1 MDIIQKKLEEEAFL
15 EKKGLYGKLSIL
27 SVLSQH
33 IAIGS
38 ILPLAQTSMYFI
50 SYLSYNNKK
59 ITPSDIYFFLP
70 ILTLGGAIFGFIGGI
85 LNNKYGP
92 KLTILFG
99 NTIFMINGIILY
111 SIERLF
117 WCYIIF
123 FIYGAVM
130 GISVK
135 IANVNMVKYYFDKK
149 GLVMGLTSSINSLLS
164 SGIITF
170 AEKIVIN
177 PNSYTLHGE
186 KFYPK
191 EIGVNYK
198 KFALWSVVICGIST
212 VITLLLLQ
220 PFPKFLDKQHH
231 KQKNEEEEVENLL
244 SINDSEK
251 IIEELSNSY
260 VDEYTQPKLIF
271 EIDENNLDKDIENN
285 NEENNK
291 NINNKNE
298 NNKIE
303 NNKNINNKDV
313 NNKDVNNK
321 DVNNKDVNNK
331 NENDEKINE
340 EDEEDKK
347 SVMTYSQIKKAV
359 TSFRFWR
366 LFIITITRGPISLL
380 LHSTLRNIA
389 TVEVYQESVTT
400 TLIQNIATI
409 RPIINAFLNPLLG
422 LLSDRFK
429 YKYFLIFIHLS
440 YIIFGISYPFILK
453 NNILVYIW
461 ILYFTIPHAMILIAT
476 PPHFMKIFGMKHYI
490 EVSGIYSF
498 STIINSTISSVFAFT
513 IENIFKND
521 MEKGY
526 KLMFISSGLLCI
538 VSFFLGLSEEETPFD
553 YSD

>member
-1 MDIIQKKLEEEAFL
+1 MDIIDKKLEEESFL

-50 SYLSYNNKK
+50 SYLSYNNPK

-70 ILTLGGAIFGFIGGI
+70 ILTFGGAIFGFIGGI

-99 NTIFMINGIILY
+99 NTIFMINGIFLY

-123 FIYGAVM
+123 FIYGAVV
-130 GISVK
+130 GISLK

-149 GLVMGLTSSINSLLS
+149 GLVMGLTSSINSLIS

-191 EIGVNYK
+191 EIGFNYK
-198 KFALWSVVICGIST
+198 KFSLWSVVICGIST
-212 VITLLLLQ
+212 VITLLLLK
-220 PFPKFLDKQHH
+220 PFPKFLEKQHH
-231 KQKNEEEEVENLL
+231 NKKNEENEEKEILLPINEN
-244 SINDSEK
+244 EK
-251 IIEELSNSY
+251 ISEELSNSF
-260 VDEYTQPKLIF
+260 VDEYTQPKLLF
-271 EIDENNLDKDIENN
+271 EIEGNDVNKNIENN
-285 NEENNK
+285 N
-291 NINNKNE
+291 NE
-298 NNKIE
+298 NN
-303 NNKNINNKDV
+303 
-313 NNKDVNNK
+313 
-321 DVNNKDVNNK
+321 
-331 NENDEKINE
+331 EKINE

-347 SVMTYSQIKKAV
+347 SVMTFTQIKKAS

-366 LFIITITRGPISLL
+366 LFLIAISRGPISLL
-380 LHSTLRNIA
+380 LQSTLRNIA

-461 ILYFTIPHAMILIAT
+461 ILYFTIPHAMILIST
-476 PPHFMKIFGMKHYI
+476 PPHLMKVFGMKHYI
-490 EVSGIYSF
+490 EVSGLYGF
-498 STIINSTISSVFAFT
+498 STIINSTISSTYAYI
-513 IENIFKND
+513 IESIFKFEL
-521 MEKGY
+521 EKGY
-526 KLMFISSGLLCI
+526 KIMFISSGLLCI

>member
-1 MDIIQKKLEEEAFL
+1 MSNTSISQKNELHLRNELSQAYIDKINQRYSPKIEENSSFYSNLRIDKYMKKNSLPNNKENRDMTNISFNPYESILSNNFQYQNEDPFNTNIENIECNNSKFGPLFSENSFDLDLLKSQRNSANPNDRKQKLRSFGSDREIKDLREKDSYIIDNSNLEVKIIDENSNLEEE
-15 EKKGLYGKLSIL
+15 
-27 SVLSQH
+27 
-33 IAIGS
+33 
-38 ILPLAQTSMYFI
+38 
-50 SYLSYNNKK
+50 
-59 ITPSDIYFFLP
+59 
-70 ILTLGGAIFGFIGGI
+70 
-85 LNNKYGP
+85 
-92 KLTILFG
+92 
-99 NTIFMINGIILY
+99 
-111 SIERLF
+111 
-117 WCYIIF
+117 
-123 FIYGAVM
+123 
-130 GISVK
+130 
-135 IANVNMVKYYFDKK
+135 
-149 GLVMGLTSSINSLLS
+149 
-164 SGIITF
+164 
-170 AEKIVIN
+170 
-177 PNSYTLHGE
+177 
-186 KFYPK
+186 
-191 EIGVNYK
+191 
-198 KFALWSVVICGIST
+198 
-212 VITLLLLQ
+212 
-220 PFPKFLDKQHH
+220 
-231 KQKNEEEEVENLL
+231 
-244 SINDSEK
+244 
-251 IIEELSNSY
+251 
-260 VDEYTQPKLIF
+260 
-271 EIDENNLDKDIENN
+271 
-285 NEENNK
+285 K
-291 NINNKNE
+291 NINLMSKR
-298 NNKIE
+298 KIS
-303 NNKNINNKDV
+303 NLFNNINYGHIQEV
-313 NNKDVNNK
+313 
-321 DVNNKDVNNK
+321 
-331 NENDEKINE
+331 NE

-347 SVMTYSQIKKAV
+347 SVMTFSQIKKAV

>member
-1 MDIIQKKLEEEAFL
+1 MDIIQKKLDEEAFL
-15 EKKGLYGKLSIL
+15 KKKGFYGKLSIL

-50 SYLSYNNKK
+50 SYLSYNNKN

-70 ILTLGGAIFGFIGGI
+70 ILTFGGAIFGFIGGI

-99 NTIFMINGIILY
+99 NTIFMINGIFLY
-111 SIERLF
+111 SIEKLF

-130 GISVK
+130 GIAIK

-170 AEKIVIN
+170 AEKVVIN

-191 EIGVNYK
+191 EIGANYK

-220 PFPKFLDKQHH
+220 PFPKFLDKHH
-231 KQKNEEEEVENLL
+231 LQKKNEEVEEKENLL
-244 SINDSEK
+244 PLNENEK
-251 IIEELSNSY
+251 IIEELSHSF
-260 VDEYTQPKLIF
+260 VDEYTHPKLVF
-271 EIDENNLDKDIENN
+271 EIEENKVDKDIENN
-285 NEENNK
+285 N
-291 NINNKNE
+291 NE
-298 NNKIE
+298 NN
-303 NNKNINNKDV
+303 NNEINN
-313 NNKDVNNK
+313 
-321 DVNNKDVNNK
+321 

-347 SVMTYSQIKKAV
+347 SVMTFSQIKKAT

-366 LFIITITRGPISLL
+366 LFLITITRGPISLL
-380 LHSTLRNIA
+380 LLSTLRNIA

-409 RPIINAFLNPLLG
+409 RPIINAFLNPILG

-498 STIINSTISSVFAFT
+498 STIINSTISSVYAFT
-513 IENIFKND
+513 IESIFKHD

-526 KLMFISSGLLCI
+526 KIMFISSGLLCI

-553 YSD
+553 YLD